1 VNCDARKLFKLYEQ
15 AVSVGGMPLQQPGA
29 YDIQVP
35 TATASRPSSLPG
47 EYGTLD
53 YKDAKEN
60 WRAFQKENFV
70 LALFIQIL
78 DPSSITSIPDIDDAY
93 HGWLEEKNTL
103 LKVRNFAWFLF
114 NIFAAIPLWVP
125 FGGQIGKILNL
136 AKGGKVAGKVAA
148 NPKVVVGALDTIF
161 KAIKTPS
168 TKKFII
174 GVMERL
180 KANPKAIEDVMKA
193 IESSDPAQ
201 LIKLTAE
208 QLGIKGDDFSKA
220 LKEFTEEEK
229 AATKLISTDAGKQ
242 MLKKV
247 ELMSKDGLLMDAAN
261 QGLVAKI
268 KYWLGTIGKGSTEQD
283 AIAYL
288 KNGNYSDLPENIRGP
303 VLNELLKKYNIKESQ
318 LADYVK
324 MIWPE
329 AKELAATTAS
339 KIGAKIAS
347 ETPEIA
353 SKVTAIGAREI
364 DKIAKELEGP
374 IEMLNKKDLPRGIQ
388 SMVDKIKTRGGAEL
402 ASALEKINARN
413 LPGYAAKSVKA
424 GELVLTRGE
433 KQALEKAA
441 KALEEG
447 GLLRGL
453 VDTAGRLA
461 VKGAKVMAFN
471 AFIGVKAVAALQ
483 YWLRKQY
490 EKGKAYQPAAQKQI
504 KVTGLPGGY
513 TPQGATASTPQGRN
527 APNARQLYPP
537 TNTANQYQY
546 KPVKWWST
554 Q

>member
-1 VNCDARKLFKLYEQ
+1 MNCDARKLFKLYEQ

-47 EYGTLD
+47 EYLD
-53 YKDAKEN
+53 YKGAKED
-60 WRAFQKENFV
+60 WRAFQEKNFV

-93 HGWLEEKNTL
+93 HGWLEEKNTS
-103 LKVRNFAWFLF
+103 LKVAKFSWFLF

-136 AKGGKVAGKVAA
+136 AKGGKAAGRVAA

-161 KAIKTPS
+161 QAIKTPPV
-168 TKKFII
+168 KKFII

-180 KANPKAIEDVMKA
+180 KASPKAIEDVTKA
-193 IESSDPAQ
+193 IENSDPAQ

-220 LKEFTEEEK
+220 LKAAKEEEK
-229 AATKLISTDAGKQ
+229 KATTLISTDAVKKT
-242 MLKKV
+242 LKTA
-247 ELMSKDGLLMDAAN
+247 ELMSKDSLLMDAAGE
-261 QGLVAKI
+261 GLVAKI

-329 AKELAATTAS
+329 VSELAATTAS
-339 KIGAKIAS
+339 KVGTKIAS
-347 ETPEIA
+347 ETAEVA
-353 SKVTAIGAREI
+353 GKATAVGAREI
-364 DKIAKELEGP
+364 DKIAKELESP

-388 SMVDKIKTRGGAEL
+388 SMVDKVKTRGGAEL

-413 LPGYAAKSVKA
+413 LTGSVTKSGKA
-424 GELVLTRGE
+424 VELVLTRGE

-453 VDTAGRLA
+453 VDTTGRLA
-461 VKGAKVMAFN
+461 VRGAQVMAVK
-471 AFIGVKAVAALQ
+471 AFIGAKAVAALQ
-483 YWLRKQY
+483 HWFKKQY
-490 EKGKAYQPAAQKQI
+490 EKGKVYQPAAQKQI
-504 KVTGLPGGY
+504 KVTGLPSGY